1 MKSLL
6 ALLFCIGALVAST
19 AAQLLYEQLPKQHRR
34 AIDRTVEDFNSNQ
47 RKAFRFYELIDPVKE
62 TELPFDRSYLNLHFV
77 LKETGCLQKSV
88 KNLHQCKF
96 FDSKPRMDC
105 VGCFIAG
112 SDHFEEEFI
121 DCVQRNQV
129 TKEIQNKRAE
139 ECDKLHPY
147 HLGGSIALASRQ
159 ESER

>member
-19 AAQLLYEQLPKQHRR
+19 AAQLLYKQLPEQHRR

-47 RKAFRFYELIDPVKE
+47 RKAFSFYELIDPVKE
-62 TELPFDRSYLNLHFV
+62 TE
-77 LKETGCLQKSV
+77 
-88 KNLHQCKF
+88 
-96 FDSKPRMDC
+96 PRMDC

-129 TKEIQNKRAE
+129 TKKIQNKRAE

-147 HLGGSIALASRQ
+147 HLGGMIALAS
-159 ESER
+159 SV